1 MNVILVGYGQMGKLL
16 EATLTKQ
23 GHSIAGVV
31 HPGMFDSATDVPGKV
46 DAVVDFSYPGNLEG
60 TLEYVKQT
68 GCALVL
74 GTTGLSAEQIAA
86 VKEVS
91 KRAPVVHSS
100 NYSTGVAILKMAV
113 AAVMEKLPEGFDIE
127 IIETHHNKKADA
139 PSGTAKMLLD
149 VIDPDGEYEHVHG
162 REGATGKRGHE
173 IGIHAV
179 RGGTVAGEHSVKFFG
194 EDEMIELR
202 HSATSR
208 QIFVNGAAHALKFA
222 AGREPGLYNMDDV
235 LKGSVQA

>member
-1 MNVILVGYGQMGKLL
+1 MNIILVGYGQMGKLL
-16 EATLTKQ
+16 EATLTEQ
-23 GHSIAGVV
+23 GHTIAGVV
-31 HPGMFDSATDVPGKV
+31 HPGVFACAADVPGKA
-46 DAVVDFSYPGNLEG
+46 DAVMDFSYPGNLEG

-74 GTTGLSAEQIAA
+74 GTTGLSAEQIEA
-86 VKEVS
+86 VKQVS
-91 KRAPVVHSS
+91 KCAPVVHAS
-100 NYSTGVAILKMAV
+100 NYSTGVAILKIAV

-139 PSGTAKMLLD
+139 PSGTARMLLD
-149 VIDPDGEYEHVHG
+149 VIDPDGGYEHVCG
-162 REGATGKRGHE
+162 REGFTGRRGHE

-194 EDEMIELR
+194 GDEVIELR
-202 HSATSR
+202 HSAASR
-208 QIFVNGAAHALKFA
+208 QIFVSGAVHALKFVV
-222 AGREPGLYNMDDV
+222 GRKPGLYSMEDV